1 MDFYFISCVE
11 PGSPAAQLGLPP
23 PGEGCVS
30 VCVHAK
36 VGMGMPWDNLREVA
50 LPPPWVPRIS
60 FGCGAWRQM
69 PFPTEPSVLVNSLVS
84 WDSSR
89 GWSQTLCVFSKHPT
103 NSSVPS
109 LPPFFLPFWRQGL
122 EYPRLASKLTS
133 GGGSLIFL
141 PLCPNQVLG
150 LSHCSGSTLYPRLD
164 LNSPSSCL

>member
-1 MDFYFISCVE
+1 MCVKISMWM
-11 PGSPAAQLGLPP
+11 SR
-23 PGEGCVS
+23 
-30 VCVHAK
+30 
-36 VGMGMPWDNLREVA
+36 DNLQEVA
-50 LPPPWVPRIS
+50 LLPPWVPRIS
-60 FGCGAWRQM
+60 FGCGAWQQI
-69 PFPTEPSVLVNSLVS
+69 PFPTEPSILVMTLNPDAGIQAECYHVGL
-84 WDSSR
+84 R
-89 GWSQTLCVFSKHPT
+89 MKPKALCVFSKHHT

-122 EYPRLASKLTS
+122 KYPRLASKLTS